1 MGPGSTRSPSQS
13 VHPQGLQEA
22 TGPTLAPEAR
32 YGLAGDVV
40 RALEPHTEAD
50 PAGLL
55 CNFLAGFGNLV
66 GPGPHYLLG
75 AEPHPPRLNV
85 LVVGATARSRKGTS
99 WSAIAQVLE
108 QADPGWAERR
118 IKSGLASGEALVQAV
133 RDETRNRAG
142 ELVDA
147 GEPDKRL
154 LVLEPEFVRV
164 LAVAGRDGSTLSS
177 HLREA
182 WDKHGRLENLTKSDQ
197 VVVRRSHISILGFV
211 DDLPATMAALDVA
224 LYSPLES
231 DGMSRVLFE
240 YLASGV
246 PVVASRVGV
255 VVEVLE
261 DGRTALLVPA
271 GEPEPLA
278 TAITRLLEDRALRLR
293 LGTAGSE
300 LARASLS
307 GARLAERLSALYL
320 SLAVASAQASP

>member
-197 VVVRRSHISILGFV
+197 VVVRRSHISILGQITREELLRRLTDTEAANGFANRFLFASV
-211 DDLPATMAALDVA
+211 KRSKLRPRPTRPTEAEMGDLVARLTGAVEWADDFGFADLAMRSGIRYYPKL
-224 LYSPLES
+224 
-231 DGMSRVLFE
+231 VL
-240 YLASGV
+240 GV
-246 PVVASRVGV
+246 PITPVT
-255 VVEVLE
+255 
-261 DGRTALLVPA
+261 GRRI
-271 GEPEPLA
+271 PL
-278 TAITRLLEDRALRLR
+278 
-293 LGTAGSE
+293 
-300 LARASLS
+300 
-307 GARLAERLSALYL
+307 
-320 SLAVASAQASP
+320 